1 MWRKWATCCGIDLF
15 YHLFYRQQKNPR
27 IARELWWTLVVLFS
41 LKNPLDF
48 SRGLAKIV
56 RTRRVLRVREEE
68 EVDLR
73 FWCPERFLPRHLVRG
88 CPKAWYLEKQKEVE
102 DFQKHCPITSS
113 MSSGGIYLED
123 RIVCI
128 YLYIYK
134 YLIIYIYLYIYIC
147 LYIYMITYNYIQ

>member
-27 IARELWWTLVVLFS
+27 IANFDELWSFCFPCF
-41 LKNPLDF
+41 PLDF

-56 RTRRVLRVREEE
+56 RTRRFLRVRGEE

-88 CPKAWYLEKQKEVE
+88 CPKAWYLEKQKQVE

-123 RIVCI
+123 RIMCI
-128 YLYIYK
+128 YVYIYN
-134 YLIIYIYLYIYIC
+134 YIYIYIC
-147 LYIYMITYNYIQ
+147 LYIYTYIYMITYNYIQ